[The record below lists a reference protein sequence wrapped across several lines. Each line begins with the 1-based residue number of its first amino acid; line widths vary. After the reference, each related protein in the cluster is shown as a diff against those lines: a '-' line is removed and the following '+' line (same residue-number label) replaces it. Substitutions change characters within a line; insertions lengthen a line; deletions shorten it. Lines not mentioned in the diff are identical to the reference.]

1 MGVYGGNIDAGL
13 SLVKIAGAAINVLVK
28 DPPGTDSAVRGNER
42 GESGDATGGGA
53 IHGRFRF
60 R

>member
-1 MGVYGGNIDAGL
+1 MGVYDENIDAGL
-13 SLVKIAGAAINVLVK
+13 SLVKVAGAAINVLVK
-28 DPPGTDSAVRGNER
+28 GPPGTDSAVRGTER
-42 GESGDATGGGA
+42 ARRVTQPVERA

>member
-1 MGVYGGNIDAGL
+1 MGVYGENIDAGL
-13 SLVKIAGAAINVLVK
+13 SLVKVAGAAIDVPAK
-28 DPPGTDSAVRGNER
+28 DPLNTDSAVRRTER
-42 GESGDATGGGA
+42 SASGDTTGGGA